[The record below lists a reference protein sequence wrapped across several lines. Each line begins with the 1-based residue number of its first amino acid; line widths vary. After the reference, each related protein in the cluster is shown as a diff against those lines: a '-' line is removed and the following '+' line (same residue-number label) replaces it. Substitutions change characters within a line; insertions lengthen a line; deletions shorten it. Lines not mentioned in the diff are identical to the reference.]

1 MQKRLTVAASIQIPY
16 LMSLALLLTEFLPE
30 YPPDPR
36 STFRILTKLDAAF
49 ASLIQG
55 RNIETGES
63 LPGAERG
70 KLVTTTELVRLK
82 SLVDQTRLVVVKAL
96 KETDLDDDND
106 DDDIRMSEITD
117 ETDDDD
123 LDRRDEDDVTDVSR
137 QEMGITRV
145 YDKTIVELGILLT
158 LSPGAGII
166 SDD

>member
-1 MQKRLTVAASIQIPY
+1 
-16 LMSLALLLTEFLPE
+16 MSLALLLTEFLPE
-30 YPPDPR
+30 YPPDSR
-36 STFRILTKLDAAF
+36 STFSFLAKLDVGF

-70 KLVTTTELVRLK
+70 KLITTTELVRLK

-96 KETDLDDDND
+96 KDTDFD
-106 DDDIRMSEITD
+106 DDDDDVDVRMSEVTD

-123 LDRRDEDDVTDVSR
+123 LDQANEDEVTEVNR

>member
-1 MQKRLTVAASIQIPY
+1 
-16 LMSLALLLTEFLPE
+16 MSLALLLTEFLPE
-30 YPPDPR
+30 YPPDSR
-36 STFRILTKLDAAF
+36 STFSFLAKLDAGF

-55 RNIETGES
+55 RNIETGEA

-96 KETDLDDDND
+96 KDTNFEND
-106 DDDIRMSEITD
+106 DDEDIRMSEVTD

-123 LDRRDEDDVTDVSR
+123 LDRGDEDDVTEVSR